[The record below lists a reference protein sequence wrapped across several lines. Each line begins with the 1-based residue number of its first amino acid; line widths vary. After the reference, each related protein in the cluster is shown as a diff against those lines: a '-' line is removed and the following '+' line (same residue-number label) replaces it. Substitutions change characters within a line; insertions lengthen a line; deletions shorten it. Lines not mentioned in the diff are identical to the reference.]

1 MKHVES
7 DNTAAVK
14 HLYMLGGG
22 AAVLMV
28 MLIVAQLI
36 VFIAAPPP
44 LEGTVQ
50 DWFNLFQKNQLIG
63 LLNFELL
70 MILYTLISIPLY
82 VALYFALKQTH
93 LPMMIL
99 FLAFSVIGVT
109 AFLAARPAFEMLH
122 LSNQYALATT
132 EAQRLMYLVAGEML
146 IATFHG
152 TAFQVGYVL
161 GSISGL
167 LLAYV
172 MLKSNVFNRT
182 TAYIR
187 IASALFDFGIF
198 IPGIG
203 TVLSIFAVLFLL
215 VWDILVAIRLF
226 KLGRVE
232 VKKLQPAL
240 KAA

>member
-1 MKHVES
+1 
-7 DNTAAVK
+7 
-14 HLYMLGGG
+14 
-22 AAVLMV
+22 
-28 MLIVAQLI
+28 
-36 VFIAAPPP
+36 
-44 LEGTVQ
+44 
-50 DWFNLFQKNQLIG
+50 
-63 LLNFELL
+63 
-70 MILYTLISIPLY
+70 
-82 VALYFALKQTH
+82 
-93 LPMMIL
+93 
-99 FLAFSVIGVT
+99 
-109 AFLAARPAFEMLH
+109 
-122 LSNQYALATT
+122 
-132 EAQRLMYLVAGEML
+132 
-146 IATFHG
+146 
-152 TAFQVGYVL
+152 VL

-226 KLGRVE
+226 KLGRVD